1 MAKQTINQGT
11 APTGVGGDTFRSGSA
26 KLQANDDE
34 IYAALGASDGVLPAA
49 LPVDKG
55 GTGAT
60 TIVAAKA
67 NLGLDKFA
75 QNPGLNTAMGAP
87 SADSAIIV
95 SDTGWGIY
103 KGNAPYFSRALK
115 ITDGG
120 TGAETAE
127 QARVNLGLD
136 CFFQQGGFNTFVMS
150 PNKNLYINLVNDDVS
165 LYKVSTNTSY
175 AIRTG
180 LNTTVDGNGFI
191 KTASPIVQL
200 FADRIE
206 LNDEAQQQ
214 EITFEKLG
222 VGDYLIKG
230 SSGFAQEGWYVEQPK
245 DANGNTYH
253 AVEYGTH
260 TNGNIW
266 LKTYEQ
272 VMDGTRIVADHTKP
286 IDIKENRFI
295 SIRLNE
301 LPKDDTSPLN
311 PTIIDDE
318 GNAAPS
324 KYHTLENGVW
334 VISEVDSEKLEED
347 KYKAYMDS
355 LKPLTRRQ
363 FMRVLVLNGFDL
375 DVIETH
381 IQAIEDTKTR
391 QLALIDWKEATEF
404 RRNDETLLMVAGL
417 VGLSEEQV
425 NVMWEQGMGV

>member
-191 KTASPIVQL
+191 KAASPIVQL

-214 EITFEKLG
+214 NIEFEKLD
-222 VGDYLIKG
+222 VGNYLIKG
-230 SSGFAQEGWYVEQPK
+230 SAGFAQEGWYIETPK
-245 DANGNTYH
+245 DANGNILFSVIYT
-253 AVEYGTH
+253 
-260 TNGNIW
+260 
-266 LKTYEQ
+266 
-272 VMDGTRIVADHTKP
+272 
-286 IDIKENRFI
+286 
-295 SIRLNE
+295 
-301 LPKDDTSPLN
+301 
-311 PTIIDDE
+311 
-318 GNAAPS
+318 
-324 KYHTLENGVW
+324 TLENGD
-334 VISEVDSEKLEED
+334 ISVKT
-347 KYKAYMDS
+347 YKKKFDFETVSIVA
-355 LKPLTRRQ
+355 
-363 FMRVLVLNGFDL
+363 DL
-375 DVIETH
+375 DNPVDITENRWIDLRLQEIEVT
-381 IQAIEDTKTR
+381 D
-391 QLALIDWKEATEF
+391 DP
-404 RRNDETLLMVAGL
+404 
-417 VGLSEEQV
+417 EQ
-425 NVMWEQGMGV
+425 